1 MTGVFS
7 LCPLRMFLNYF
18 NFMHN
23 YIYYTGWWLGFGNY
37 CHVNGVVIQ
46 GMSDICVMA
55 HMHKETYMQIDLAFK
70 E

>member
-1 MTGVFS
+1 
-7 LCPLRMFLNYF
+7 
-18 NFMHN
+18 MHN

-46 GMSDICVMA
+46 GMSDICAMA